1 MLTSKQRAYLR
12 SKANTLNV
20 ITQIGKEG
28 VSRQL
33 VAQIDGALRAHE
45 LIKLHV
51 LENSGE
57 AVRDVAEQLAS
68 ACKATVVTVIGNKMV
83 LYRPASDPR
92 RRKIELPKS

>member
-28 VSRQL
+28 VSRSL

-51 LENSGE
+51 LENSGLE
-57 AVRDVAEQLAS
+57 ARE
-68 ACKATVVTVIGNKMV
+68 ACDELCAAVHADGVQCIG
-83 LYRPASDPR
+83 
-92 RRKIELPKS
+92 RKIVIFRQNPEKSAFELPR

>member
-12 SKANTLNV
+12 SKANALNV

-51 LENSGE
+51 LENSGYTPKEMINALAEALDAE
-57 AVRDVAEQLAS
+57 AVA
-68 ACKATVVTVIGNKMV
+68 VTGKKIV
-83 LYRPASDPR
+83 LYRASEKKPT
-92 RRKIELPKS
+92 IELPRA